1 MTALQ
6 LDSRLKSG
14 MPLTN
19 ANDRVEA
26 STRLEPTSASDVVFF
41 GVVKA
46 LEAQELVPGQRLVEV
61 DLASQFQVGRN
72 SVREALHRL
81 SAEGLVDLLRNRGAA
96 IRLLSLKETMDVLDV
111 AERMT
116 GLLARTAARGVAARG
131 VLEPAHRRMLPAALK
146 ELTQAV
152 HEEDADG
159 FARGRRHFYRALL
172 LLSGSAELKRLFPAI
187 QMPIVY
193 AQHRLAGLQ
202 KLRLRDYR
210 LIAKAVSDGLEEEA
224 DEAGMA
230 HVRNVRELVLQKT
243 AKSS

>member
-6 LDSRLKSG
+6 LDGRLEFG

-19 ANDRVEA
+19 ADDRVEA
-26 STRLEPTSASDVVFF
+26 STRLEPTSASDVVYF

-81 SAEGLVDLLRNRGAA
+81 SAEGLVDLFRNRGAA

-116 GLLARTAARGVAARG
+116 GLLARTAARGVVEPAH
-131 VLEPAHRRMLPAALK
+131 PAHRRMLPAALK

-152 HEEDADG
+152 NEEDADG

-243 AKSS
+243 AKTS

>member
-6 LDSRLKSG
+6 LDSRLKFG

-19 ANDRVEA
+19 ADDRVQA
-26 STRLEPTSASDVVFF
+26 STRLEPTSASDVVYF

-116 GLLARTAARGVAARG
+116 GLLARTAARGVVEPAH
-131 VLEPAHRRMLPAALK
+131 PAHRRMLPAALK

-152 HEEDADG
+152 NEEDADG